1 MNKDMS
7 VNRIKKLCS
16 AVLGTVMLMT
26 LCGCGKEAVAA
37 GGGMRPA
44 GSVNVDSE
52 VSYTD
57 ESPAQMAEGIFASA
71 DGFCTIVKYPYY
83 YDVTLDYTKGTPAE
97 VGEAYALTI
106 LQAVPDYEEN
116 FEPYLFENI
125 RAAFSGRD
133 ISMDALETRILTLE
147 ASIPGEYREEIEGFA
162 RAISCGEEGY
172 LENGKLSYIEA
183 LTMQLIP
190 DALRPTACSALS
202 VDGSATASG
211 ERITMRNLE
220 WNLGSSDQMTKIHS
234 VTHMNREGRS
244 ITSIAMLGLLDM
256 ITAVNS
262 DGVMIGILDVGSVN
276 AMPFVYEDKKCYT
289 FEIRYALDHFETA
302 EDAAGFLSAESGDF
316 TWCNNL
322 IVTDE
327 EDAFCC
333 ENATRE
339 VQEAGRATSVIR
351 TSRTEIMEGLKWDNP
366 EVLCIVNSFAA
377 KGNQDGFTGDPGNL
391 NRFVKYNRWVNEI
404 GLFTVAE
411 MKGIMAHEV
420 VDQYE
425 VVNVHNSGTVH
436 TVIVDYATGDIHVA
450 FTIGGCADDIP
461 EYVLVGNYM

>member
-1 MNKDMS
+1 MNKHIF
-7 VNRIKKLCS
+7 VKRIKKLCS
-16 AVLGTVMLMT
+16 AVLCICMLLT
-26 LCGCGKEAVAA
+26 LFGCGGPEVPVS
-37 GGGMRPA
+37 GGMRLA

-57 ESPAQMAEGIFASA
+57 DSPIQDAEGVFTS
-71 DGFCTIVKYPYY
+71 DRGLCTIVKYPSY
-83 YDVTLDYTKGTPAE
+83 YDVTLDYTKGSPAE
-97 VGEAYALTI
+97 VGEEYAMTI
-106 LQAVPDYEEN
+106 MQAVPDYEETL
-116 FEPYLFENI
+116 EPYLFENI
-125 RAAFSGRD
+125 RSAFSGRD
-133 ISMDALETRILTLE
+133 INMKALETRILTLE
-147 ASIPGEYREEIEGFA
+147 ASIPDEYREEIKGFA
-162 RAISCGEEGY
+162 MAISCGEEGY

-202 VDGSATASG
+202 VSGDITSSG

-220 WNLGSSDQMTKIHS
+220 WSLGSSYQMTGIHS
-234 VTHMNREGRS
+234 VTHMNREDGS

-256 ITAVNS
+256 ITAINS

-276 AMPFVYEDKKCYT
+276 AMPFVYEGKKCYT

-302 EDAAGFLSAESGDF
+302 KDAAEFLNAESGDF

-322 IVTDE
+322 IVTDRK
-327 EDAFCC
+327 DAFCC

-339 VQEAGRATSVIR
+339 VQEAGRAVSVIR
-351 TSRTEIMEGLKWDNP
+351 TSESELMEGLEWDTP
-366 EVLCIVNSFAA
+366 EALCVVNSFTT
-377 KGNQDGFTGDPGNL
+377 KGNQDGFTGEPANI
-391 NRFVKYNRWVNEI
+391 NRFVKYNRWVNDI
-404 GLFTVAE
+404 TLFTVAE

-436 TVIVDYATGDIHVA
+436 TVIVDYATGNIHVA
-450 FTIGGCADDIP
+450 FTIGGYADDVP
-461 EYVLVGNYM
+461 EYILVGNYM

>member
-1 MNKDMS
+1 MNKHIS
-7 VNRIKKLCS
+7 VKRIKKLCS
-16 AVLGTVMLMT
+16 AVLCICMLLT
-26 LCGCGKEAVAA
+26 LFGCGGPEVPVS
-37 GGGMRPA
+37 GGMRLA

-57 ESPAQMAEGIFASA
+57 DSPIQDAEGVFTS
-71 DGFCTIVKYPYY
+71 DRGLCTIVKYPSY
-83 YDVTLDYTKGTPAE
+83 YDVTLDYTKGSPAE
-97 VGEAYALTI
+97 VGEEYAMTI
-106 LQAVPDYEEN
+106 MQAVPDYEETL
-116 FEPYLFENI
+116 EPYLFENI
-125 RAAFSGRD
+125 RSAFSGRD
-133 ISMDALETRILTLE
+133 INMKALETRILTLE
-147 ASIPGEYREEIEGFA
+147 ASIPDEYREEIKGFA
-162 RAISCGEEGY
+162 MAISCGEEGY

-202 VDGSATASG
+202 VSGDITSSG

-220 WNLGSSDQMTKIHS
+220 WSLGSSYQMTGIHS
-234 VTHMNREGRS
+234 VTHMNREDGS

-256 ITAVNS
+256 ITAINS

-276 AMPFVYEDKKCYT
+276 AMPFVYEGKKCYT

-302 EDAAGFLSAESGDF
+302 KDAAEFLNAESGDF

-322 IVTDE
+322 IVTDRK
-327 EDAFCC
+327 DAFCC

-339 VQEAGRATSVIR
+339 VQEAGRAVSVIR
-351 TSRTEIMEGLKWDNP
+351 TSESELMEGLEWDTP
-366 EVLCIVNSFAA
+366 EALCVVNSFTT
-377 KGNQDGFTGDPGNL
+377 KGNQDGFTGEPANI
-391 NRFVKYNRWVNEI
+391 NRFVKYNRWVNDI
-404 GLFTVAE
+404 TLFTVAE

-436 TVIVDYATGDIHVA
+436 TVIVDYATGNIHVA
-450 FTIGGCADDIP
+450 FTIGGYADDVP
-461 EYVLVGNYM
+461 EYILVGNYM

>member
-1 MNKDMS
+1 MNKYMS

-16 AVLGTVMLMT
+16 AVLSTVMLMT
-26 LCGCGKEAVAA
+26 LWGCGRGEVPVS
-37 GGGMRPA
+37 GGMRLA
-44 GSVNVDSE
+44 GSLNVDSE

-57 ESPAQMAEGIFASA
+57 DSPVQVAEEAFSSA
-71 DGFCTIVKYPYY
+71 DGLCTIVKYPYY

-116 FEPYLFENI
+116 LEPYLFENI
-125 RAAFSGRD
+125 RSAFSGRD
-133 ISMDALETRILTLE
+133 INMKALETRILTLE
-147 ASIPGEYREEIEGFA
+147 SSIPGEYREEIESFA

-202 VDGSATASG
+202 VSGDLTASG

-220 WNLGSSDQMTKIHS
+220 WSLGSSAQMTGIHS
-234 VTHMNREGRS
+234 VTHMNRNGGS

-262 DGVMIGILDVGSVN
+262 YGVMIGILDVGSVN

-302 EDAAGFLSAESGDF
+302 KDD
-316 TWCNNL
+316 
-322 IVTDE
+322 I
-327 EDAFCC
+327 
-333 ENATRE
+333 
-339 VQEAGRATSVIR
+339 
-351 TSRTEIMEGLKWDNP
+351 
-366 EVLCIVNSFAA
+366 
-377 KGNQDGFTGDPGNL
+377 
-391 NRFVKYNRWVNEI
+391 NRFVKYNRWVNDI
-404 GLFTVAE
+404 TLFTVAE

-436 TVIVDYATGDIHVA
+436 TVIVDYATGGIHVA